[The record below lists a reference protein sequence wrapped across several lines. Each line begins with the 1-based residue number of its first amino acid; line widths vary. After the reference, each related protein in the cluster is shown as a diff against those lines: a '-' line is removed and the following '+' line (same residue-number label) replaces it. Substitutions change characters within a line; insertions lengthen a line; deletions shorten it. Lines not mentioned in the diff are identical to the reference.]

1 MKFLDAPVTGGVAPR
16 PVNVDGESKFRI
28 LEAYKV
34 WLHRE
39 HDELSR
45 ELYPD
50 VPDPLTHFAT
60 NTVAENF
67 HYAAPGAPPPPRPS
81 VRARQVLEAVGV
93 IASHR
98 IPADPDPIFAAIEAH
113 RTALTRH
120 EAAVFD
126 HRRLMQTLSS
136 ERPRS
141 FAPMHNQAAG
151 AETPEW
157 IASERAVK
165 AAFDET
171 QKCAIDMLHRPPTTL
186 AGAIA
191 LLRYMEELE
200 AGECPMPKELTDD
213 RKTAGSRNRGH
224 AHSWSFHAQRMIADA
239 LYAMADARTCPEG
252 YVPVMRRDGA
262 VVFLSN
268 RQFAELSVANRAEIV
283 VINPETC
290 FDRPPREPV
299 RWRQSEAA

>member
-1 MKFLDAPVTGGVAPR
+1 MKFLDAPVTGAVAPR

-39 HDELSR
+39 HEELSR
-45 ELYPD
+45 DLYPD
-50 VPDPLTHFAT
+50 VAEPLTHFNPDTA
-60 NTVAENF
+60 AENF
-67 HYAAPGAPPPPRPS
+67 HYAAPGSPPPPRPG

-98 IPADPDPIFAAIEAH
+98 IPADPDPVLSAIEAH
-113 RTALTRH
+113 RTAVARH
-120 EAAVFD
+120 EAALLD
-126 HRRLMQTLSS
+126 HRRLMQTLSG

-141 FAPMHNQAAG
+141 ISPARETIAG
-151 AETPEW
+151 TEPPEW
-157 IASERAVK
+157 AESERTVK
-165 AAFDET
+165 ATFDDT
-171 QKCAIDMLHRPPTTL
+171 QKCAIDMLHRPPTTM

-200 AGECPMPKELTDD
+200 VGECPMPKDLTDD
-213 RKTAGSRNRGH
+213 RKTAAGRNRGQ
-224 AHSWSFHAQRMIADA
+224 AYGWTFHAQRMIADA
-239 LYAMADARTCPEG
+239 LYVMADARTCPEG
-252 YVPVMRRDGA
+252 YTPVMRPDGA
-262 VVFLSN
+262 IAFLSS
-268 RQFAELSVANRAEIV
+268 RAFAELSVASRAEIV

-299 RWRQSEAA
+299 RWKQSKAA